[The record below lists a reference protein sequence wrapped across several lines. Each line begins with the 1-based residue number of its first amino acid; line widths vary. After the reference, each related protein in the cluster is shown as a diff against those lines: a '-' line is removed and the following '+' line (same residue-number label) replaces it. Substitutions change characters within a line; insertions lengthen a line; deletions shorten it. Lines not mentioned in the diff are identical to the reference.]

1 MKYYTDNARIMKG
14 IWMLVALVFFLIAL
28 GVYFLK
34 TSPGEPASVVIPFV
48 GAAAV
53 FGLMLWVLS
62 GVKKGTAFE
71 VTDHSI
77 RVGKDEILAQDIMKI
92 RFYATLNATMG
103 QDPRHGN
110 LDGMVASPPAPGLLG
125 GLKITTQ
132 DRKYTLSSIKD
143 VMSAY
148 KEIIAFTDRVE
159 AVYRL
164 GSEERP
170 YYHHA
175 AREKKEWAKGK

>member
-14 IWMLVALVFFLIAL
+14 IWMLLALVVVVCAL
-28 GVYFLK
+28 GVYFLM
-34 TSPGEPASVVIPFV
+34 TDPGEIDIAMILFGV
-48 GAAAV
+48 GAV
-53 FGLMLWVLS
+53 LLGLTGWVGS
-62 GVKKGTAFE
+62 GMRKGAAFE

-77 RVGKDEILAQDIMKI
+77 RVGKDEILAKDIQRI

-110 LDGMVASPPAPGLLG
+110 LDGMVASPPAAGLLG
-125 GLKITTQ
+125 GLKIMTH
-132 DRKYTLSSIKD
+132 DRNHALSSVKD
-143 VMSAY
+143 IMSAY
-148 KEIIAFTDRVE
+148 KEVLVFCDRVE

-170 YYHHA
+170 YFYHPDE
-175 AREKKEWAKGK
+175 RKDWTKAK